1 MFEFEQKEDEYEDEE
16 NVTLEDS
23 DDDEQDVAAVFG
35 DQSVDTKKDTTKRK
49 VRAGWNKCD
58 FSRISRFRERIQT
71 EHIDRNSRLKSQL
84 HFDSIHSIRVR
95 AGS

>member
-49 VRAGWNKCD
+49 VRAG
-58 FSRISRFRERIQT
+58 
-71 EHIDRNSRLKSQL
+71 
-84 HFDSIHSIRVR
+84 
-95 AGS
+95 

>member
-1 MFEFEQKEDEYEDEE
+1 MVSSCKGVFRTLLERHFPVSNRSKLQELGFVFEFEQKEDEYEDEE

-49 VRAGWNKCD
+49 VK
-58 FSRISRFRERIQT
+58 F
-71 EHIDRNSRLKSQL
+71 
-84 HFDSIHSIRVR
+84 
-95 AGS
+95 

>member
-49 VRAGWNKCD
+49 VRAGWNKLLRFFED
-58 FSRISRFRERIQT
+58 ISFSRT
-71 EHIDRNSRLKSQL
+71 NSNGTYRYEK
-84 HFDSIHSIRVR
+84 
-95 AGS
+95 